1 MNYTTI
7 EAVEDY
13 TGITISDGDAT
24 AVEEWIEGVS
34 RYFDQVT
41 DRKLVADEEESGEE
55 ESGDDAD
62 YRVYDGAGRPWLA
75 IDDCVQILGVE
86 IGGDFITSL
95 VAVGDVSGYP
105 VTSSHRKL
113 HRAAGFPVGIQN
125 IRVAGRWGFLEALPE
140 DLKFAATV
148 VVSGIVTAKQPGVQ
162 AKKSESI
169 GNYSVTYTDDKGIAD
184 YERALAILDGYKRLS
199 L

>member
-7 EAVEDY
+7 EAVEAY
-13 TGITISDGDAT
+13 TGIEIESGSEAT
-24 AVEEWIEGVS
+24 VEEYIEGVS
-34 RYFDQVT
+34 RYFDQMT

-55 ESGDDAD
+55 AD
-62 YRVYDGAGRPWLA
+62 YRVYDGSGSAWLPV
-75 IDDCVQILGVE
+75 DDYVELLSVE

-95 VAVGDVSGYP
+95 EVVTNVGTYP
-105 VTSSHRKL
+105 IIAPHRKVY
-113 HRAAGFPVGIQN
+113 RPSGFPAGIQN
-125 IRVAGRWGFLEALPE
+125 VRVAARWGYLSELSK

-162 AKKSESI
+162 AKKSEKI
-169 GNYSVTYTDDKGIAD
+169 GNYQVVYTDDKGIAD
-184 YERALAILDGYKRLS
+184 YERALAILDGYKRYS